1 MKLIH
6 KATIVAFA
14 VSGKMIVDHE
24 ITNIAR
30 KTVVDEQAKIKEYS
44 ISPTP
49 AHDVYVESL
58 CLHHGAKNDCA
69 QVSTFPSDK
78 PCRRCHD
85 DKIFKHEL
93 NLQKAQN
100 WLRRS
105 WWLQFMSGWPR
116 LD

>member
-6 KATIVAFA
+6 KGTIIAFA
-14 VSGKMIVDHE
+14 VCGKLIVDHE
-24 ITNIAR
+24 ITKIAR
-30 KTVVDEQAKIKEYS
+30 KTVVDEQIAIEEYS
-44 ISPTP
+44 NKAAPMR
-49 AHDVYVESL
+49 DVYVESL

-78 PCRRCHD
+78 PCRRCYD
-85 DKIFKHEL
+85 DKVLKHEL
-93 NLQKAQN
+93 NFQKACN
-100 WLRRS
+100 WLRRP